1 MLIAQKEE
9 VRVNEEIKASKVRL
23 IDVDG
28 AQLGIYTVRDALRIA
43 GERGQDLIEIA
54 PQAKPPVCK
63 ILDFGKFK
71 YEQQKREKI
80 QRKNQ
85 QVSLLKEIRLHP
97 NTDVHD
103 FEFKAKHA
111 LNFLEEGNKVKV
123 VVMFKGRELAY
134 TEQGEELLNRFVE
147 KVQDVAK
154 VEVPIR
160 LEGKNM
166 TVILIPSKTKSK
178 K

>member
-1 MLIAQKEE
+1 LK
-9 VRVNEEIKASKVRL
+9 
-23 IDVDG
+23 
-28 AQLGIYTVRDALRIA
+28 IA

-63 ILDFGKFK
+63 VIDFGKFK

-111 LNFLEEGNKVKV
+111 INFLEEGNKVKV
-123 VVMFKGRELAY
+123 VVMFKGREMAY
-134 TEQGEELLNRFVE
+134 TEQGEDLLNRFIEIVE
-147 KVQDVAK
+147 DIAK
-154 VEVPIR
+154 VESPIKM
-160 LEGKNM
+160 EGRNM
-166 TVILIPSKTKSK
+166 NVILIPSKTKSK
-178 K
+178 KNN

>member
-28 AQLGIYTVRDALRIA
+28 TQLGIYTVRDALRIA

-134 TEQGEELLNRFVE
+134 TEQGEGLLNRFIE

-154 VEVPIR
+154 VETPIR
-160 LEGKNM
+160 LEGKSM